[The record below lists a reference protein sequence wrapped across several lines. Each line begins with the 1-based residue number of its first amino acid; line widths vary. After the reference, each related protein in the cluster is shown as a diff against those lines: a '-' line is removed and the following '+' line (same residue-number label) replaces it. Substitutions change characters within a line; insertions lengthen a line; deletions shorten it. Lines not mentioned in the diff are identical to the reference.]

1 MDAGRERVRS
11 VGAVGIVSHIMH
23 FGHVGFADGN
33 GVRIITVRM
42 NTSADMIHQECYTKE
57 LV

>member
-1 MDAGRERVRS
+1 M
-11 VGAVGIVSHIMH
+11 GAVGIVSHIMH